1 VTTPTHGAYLDAEAR
16 RLARR
21 RRLAPT
27 WLPLLE
33 PVAKRSV
40 DFAAARAGFY
50 SRVELDPATADVVDS
65 EDAVELE
72 ELALPEAVRF
82 RLREVV
88 GREAEVLRPHVGP
101 ASEEVARRQEADA
114 VAVGPEV
121 YFARGRFS
129 PEDVDGL
136 ALLVHEATHVAE
148 FQRPGSDWRRETS
161 VQRREEESLARGR
174 ELAVRAGKPTPPEP
188 IPSRAPPSP
197 PDAVQPPAAPSTP
210 PAMAAAVDRPLEQA
224 QPNGGSVVDAEELRR
239 AIYRDLMLDVKTDY
253 ERGG

>member
-16 RLARR
+16 RLARW

-27 WLPLLE
+27 WLQLLE
-33 PVAKRSV
+33 PVVRRSV
-40 DFAAARAGFY
+40 EFAAARAGFY
-50 SRVELDPATADVVDS
+50 SRVELDPTTADVDS

-82 RLREVV
+82 RLRDVA
-88 GREAEVLRPHVGP
+88 GREAELLRPHVGP
-101 ASEEVARRQEADA
+101 ASEEVAKRQDADA
-114 VAVGPEV
+114 VAVGPDV
-121 YFARGRFS
+121 FFARGRFD
-129 PEDVDGL
+129 PEDVDGM

-161 VQRREEESLARGR
+161 VQRREEEALARDR
-174 ELAVRAGKPTPPEP
+174 ELAVGAGESPPPES
-188 IPSRAPPSP
+188 IPSRAAPSP
-197 PDAVQPPAAPSTP
+197 PDAVPPPAAPSIP
-210 PAMAAAVDRPLEQA
+210 PPMAAAADRPLEQA
-224 QPNGGSVVDAEELRR
+224 QPNGGSAVDAEELRR